1 MTRFSEKGFSM
12 IEVTISVFL
21 IGIVFVG
28 TMLSYGTSMKTSF
41 ANKAKNNA
49 IRLAQQTIEDLKQY
63 DQQKYD
69 RNSDI
74 WNKNSPKYV
83 LTDQNVKI
91 DNILY
96 TVKKML
102 IDTNNLNS
110 NISSDNY
117 IPIRITVEWTYQ
129 GPYKIVVNTCLIKWQ

>member
-1 MTRFSEKGFSM
+1 MIRPSEKGFSM

-28 TMLSYGTSMKTSF
+28 AMLSYGTSMKTSF

-69 RNSDI
+69 KNSDI

-83 LTDQNVKI
+83 LTDQNVRI
-91 DNILY
+91 DNVLY

-102 IDTNNLNS
+102 IDTNNLNL
-110 NISSDNY
+110 NINSDNY
-117 IPIRITVEWTYQ
+117 IPIRVTVQWAYQ
-129 GPYKIVVNTCLIKWQ
+129 GSYQIVVDTSLIKWQ

>member
-1 MTRFSEKGFSM
+1 MIHSSEKGFSM

-49 IRLAQQTIEDLKQY
+49 IRLAQQTIEDLKQF
-63 DQQKYD
+63 DQLDYD

-74 WNKNSPKYV
+74 WDKKSSKYV
-83 LTDQNVKI
+83 LTDKEVKI
-91 DNILY
+91 DNIRY
-96 TVKKML
+96 TVKKAL
-102 IDTNNLNS
+102 ITSNLNS
-110 NISSDNY
+110 DINNNY
-117 IPIRITVEWTYQ
+117 IPICITIEWNYQ
-129 GPYKIVVNTCLIKWQ
+129 GPYQIVVDTCLIKW